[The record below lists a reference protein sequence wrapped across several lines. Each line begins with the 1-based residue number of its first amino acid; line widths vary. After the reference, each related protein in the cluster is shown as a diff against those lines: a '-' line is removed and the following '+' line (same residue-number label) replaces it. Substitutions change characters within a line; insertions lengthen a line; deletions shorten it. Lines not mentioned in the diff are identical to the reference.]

1 MGKNPQAS
9 MPLMEH
15 LAELRRRLIISV
27 VAISLGVVPAW
38 AYYKEIF
45 GFLRQPFDDVVRN
58 NSAQASLTLGGVVDP
73 FTLQIQVSLASAI
86 VLTSPIWLFQA
97 WRFVTP
103 GLHKNEKRWAI
114 VFAGIATPL
123 VALGAWFAYF
133 VMPISLQVLIG
144 FTPDNV
150 SNLIAVDKYFD
161 FLFKMVLV
169 FVIGALI
176 PFALVLMNFA
186 GILPAAKIRGW
197 WRIIVMSTL
206 VFAAVATPTGD
217 PLNMT
222 LVAAPILTLIVLA
235 WAISSLSDLRRRNRK
250 SKNGIKNV

>member
-235 WAISSLSDLRRRNRK
+235 WAISSLNDLRRRNRK
-250 SKNGIKNV
+250 SKIGIKNV